1 MKRREFITLIGGA
14 AAGWPRVA
22 RAQHSERVRRVGIL
36 NGGNSNDLQVPPA
49 LHAFEGTL
57 HDLGWVPGRNLAIE
71 LRFAGSNTDRMH
83 ELAKELVQLKCD
95 VVVAHTTPVV
105 AALQKETDT
114 IPLCS

>member
-1 MKRREFITLIGGA
+1 MRRRDFIKVV
-14 AAGWPRVA
+14 AGSASFWPLPA
-22 RAQHSERVRRVGIL
+22 RAQQSERVRRVGIL
-36 NGGNSNDLQVPPA
+36 HGGNSNDPQVAPA
-49 LHAFEGTL
+49 LHAFEGAL

-105 AALQKETDT
+105 AALQRR
-114 IPLCS
+114 ILFPLCS